1 MESGS
6 KVLRSSGAAR
16 VRQRCYEKGDEIT
29 VNFFLE
35 AVIVAVLGISG
46 VTGVL
51 NHGFGIGEGGTN
63 DG

>member
-1 MESGS
+1 
-6 KVLRSSGAAR
+6 